1 MKKLF
6 VLYDSDCAFCREC
19 RRWLEAQPAYFELC
33 FLPARSAEAECRIPG
48 IQTFVATNELIV
60 VGDDGAVYQ
69 GSHAFILCLY
79 ALVEFREWSLR
90 LARPALLPFARQ
102 FFDFICHHR
111 GTFSQWMR
119 NNSDA
124 ELASSLRG
132 RPAPECG
139 NETLNCIAAVR
150 TKSAD

>member
-6 VLYDSDCAFCREC
+6 VLYDANCAFCREC

-33 FLPARSAEAECRIPG
+33 FLPAHSAEAECCIPG
-48 IQTFVATNELIV
+48 IQTFVAANELTV

-69 GSHAFILCLY
+69 GPHAFILCLY
-79 ALVEFREWSLR
+79 ALVEFRDWSLR

-111 GTFSQWMR
+111 GTFSKWMR
-119 NNSDA
+119 DHSDE
-124 ELASSLRG
+124 ELAASLVN
-132 RPAPECG
+132 RPLPDCG
-139 NETLNCIAAVR
+139 NETLSCVAAMAR
-150 TKSAD
+150 KSTD